1 MPLPLRIPAK
11 PVIAKLSPRHEA
23 LALFVV
29 AHPHLTQGQ
38 VAKACNYTQAWVSQ
52 VMSTSMFK
60 ARVKYLQEQLATE
73 ILETLGQKIARGAEL
88 AIDRTIERLEDKS
101 VPASFL
107 ASARQDLL
115 KALDYGAPPSEPSKV
130 EKHLHV
136 HVSAEDVARA
146 RARIGQTKT
155 AAKLLPDTSPQQGEI
170 VGHSERGSKPPQQLE
185 EGEDIREDRSGLL
198 IREFLE

>member
-1 MPLPLRIPAK
+1 M
-11 PVIAKLSPRHEA
+11 IAKLSPRHEA

-29 AHPHLTQGQ
+29 AHPHMSQGQ
-38 VAKACNYTQAWVSQ
+38 IAKACNYTQPWVSQ
-52 VMSTSMFK
+52 VMGTSMFK
-60 ARVKYLQEQLATE
+60 ARVKHLQEQLASET
-73 ILETLGQKIARGAEL
+73 LETLGQKIARGAEL

-155 AAKLLPDTSPQQGEI
+155 PAKLLSDTSPQQSEI
-170 VGHSERGSKPPQQLE
+170 VGHVEGSRQPVKQLE
-185 EGEDIREDRSGLL
+185 EREDIREDSPGSL